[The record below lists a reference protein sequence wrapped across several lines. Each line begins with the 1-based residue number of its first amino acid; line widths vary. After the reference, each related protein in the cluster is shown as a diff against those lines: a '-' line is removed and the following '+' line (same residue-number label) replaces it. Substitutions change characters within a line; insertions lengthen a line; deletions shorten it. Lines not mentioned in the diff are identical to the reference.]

1 MASEVDICNIALNNL
16 GASNIT
22 ALDEDSKSGRLCNQ
36 RYEFVRDTVFRSSP
50 WNCLIQRVE
59 LAQDADTPPFGF
71 SYQYTLPAN
80 PYCLRVLTMWTAQT
94 NADESAYDNGD
105 IMFKI
110 EGRKL
115 LTNESTA
122 KIIYLARVEDPNEY
136 DSLLIEAI
144 AARLSAELCYA
155 VTGSAALLNPMIAT
169 YEAKLKE
176 ARFADASEGMPDR
189 IMAESFIES
198 RF

>member
-1 MASEVDICNIALNNL
+1 MTSEVDICNIALNNL

-22 ALDEDSKSGRLCNQ
+22 TLTEDSKSGRLCNQ
-36 RYEFVRDTVFRSSP
+36 RYSFTRDTVLRAHP
-50 WNCLIQRVE
+50 WNCLITRQE
-59 LAQDADTPPFGF
+59 LAQDSDKPKFGF
-71 SYQYTLPAN
+71 GFQYSLPAD
-80 PYCLRVLTMWTAQT
+80 PFCLRVLTMHSGTT
-94 NADESAYDNGD
+94 NTDEAAYDDGG

-115 LTNESTA
+115 LTNESSA
-122 KIIYLARVEDPNEY
+122 QIIYLARVTDPNQY
-136 DSLLIEAI
+136 DSLLVEAI

-155 VTGSAALLNPMIAT
+155 ITGSAALLNPMIAT

-176 ARFADASEGMPDR
+176 ARFIDAAEGMPDR
-189 IMAESFIES
+189 ILAENIIES